1 MPYFLNIKFCIL
13 LLQTGIFEKEYLLYG
28 VILPILSREREN
40 KGLKKLPIPRCFYA
54 HPDPGVLVM
63 INLKEMGF
71 DLLKNQAKGLSKG
84 LEGEEIQLYLKSL
97 ASFHASTHH
106 MIQIEGC

>member
-1 MPYFLNIKFCIL
+1 M

-28 VILPILSREREN
+28 VILPTLSRERET
-40 KGLKKLPIPRCFYA
+40 KGLKKLPIPQCFYA

-63 INLKEMGF
+63 NNLKEMGF
-71 DLLKNQAKGLSKG
+71 DLLKNQEKGLSKG

>member
-1 MPYFLNIKFCIL
+1 M
-13 LLQTGIFEKEYLLYG
+13 
-28 VILPILSREREN
+28 
-40 KGLKKLPIPRCFYA
+40 
-54 HPDPGVLVM
+54 H
-63 INLKEMGF
+63 NLKEMGF

-106 MIQIEGC
+106 MIQIEGS

>member
-1 MPYFLNIKFCIL
+1 MLF
-13 LLQTGIFEKEYLLYG
+13 QTGIFEKEYLLYE
-28 VILPILSREREN
+28 VILPILSRERKN
-40 KGLKKLPIPRCFYA
+40 KGLKELPIPRCFYA

-84 LEGEEIQLYLKSL
+84 LEGEEIQFYLKSL

-106 MIQIEGC
+106 MIQIEGG